1 MYISQE
7 KRQYRSNHPVLLQK
21 SSLAQVQKS
30 SLAQVQKSS
39 LALFQKSRQ
48 SLVVLLAVDHI
59 SDIRALASSALLAE
73 FESVL
78 VLPFLEEVLG
88 PDHVAAQLSVDTLPE
103 N

>member
-1 MYISQE
+1 M
-7 KRQYRSNHPVLLQK
+7 LQK

-30 SLAQVQKSS
+30 SFTLFQKFS

-48 SLVVLLAVDHI
+48 TLVVLLAVDHI
-59 SDIRALASSALLAE
+59 SEIRALASSALLAE

-88 PDHVAAQLSVDTLPE
+88 PDRVAAQLSVDTLPE
-103 N
+103 NLLFNATLFDR